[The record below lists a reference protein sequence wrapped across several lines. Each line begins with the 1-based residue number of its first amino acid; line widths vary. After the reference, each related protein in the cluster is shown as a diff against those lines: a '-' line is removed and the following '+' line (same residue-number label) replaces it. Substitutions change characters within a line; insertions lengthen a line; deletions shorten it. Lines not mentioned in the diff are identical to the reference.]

1 MFMKNFLFVLIP
13 LFFALQL
20 SAQNDSDETN
30 IKKVIENETLAFAN
44 ADLAGWSDYFV
55 HQPYVRWS
63 VSPKMYFDG
72 WDALYNGAKS
82 FLETQSGHKD
92 ADALHKITRND
103 WDIHVNSNVAW
114 VKFVQTTEGNPNAS
128 QQFRVLERDDNK
140 WKISMLVAV
149 Q

>member
-1 MFMKNFLFVLIP
+1 MRKYLFVLIP

-20 SAQNDSDETN
+20 CAQKDSDETN
-30 IKKVIENETLAFAN
+30 IKKVIEGETLAFAN

-55 HQPYVRWS
+55 HKPYVRWS

-72 WDALYNGAKS
+72 WDALYNGAKA
-82 FLETQSGHKD
+82 FLETQSGRKD
-92 ADALHKITRND
+92 ANALHTINRSD
-103 WDIHVNSNVAW
+103 WNIHINGDVAL
-114 VKFVQTTEGNPNAS
+114 VKFVQATEGTAGSS
-128 QQFRVLERDDNK
+128 QQFRVLERSQGK